1 MVHGQQ
7 TAAHNYQEIAMS
19 QDTSPPLT
27 QTTAPVADHTA
38 ATTVT
43 QLATITGTVSY
54 RPGDGALIEIPR
66 GPVEVALAPDS
77 ATLSWEAGEGVAG
90 LTAIPR
96 TQFDDYVSKGDIKL
110 SSKKMAG

>member
-1 MVHGQQ
+1 M
-7 TAAHNYQEIAMS
+7 TAN
-19 QDTSPPLT
+19 TSPP
-27 QTTAPVADHTA
+27 TTPSASPSTDHTA
-38 ATTVT
+38 APTVT
-43 QLATITGTVSY
+43 QLATITGTVNY

-96 TQFDDYVSKGDIKL
+96 TQFDDYVHKGDIKL
-110 SSKKMAG
+110 TPQKTTAQKTAR